1 MKIIAVTGGI
11 GSGKS
16 TVSAEFAALGAEVIS
31 ADAVSHEIMLPG
43 KNAYEAV
50 VKLFGREILDSNDEI
65 DRVRLADIVFSDA
78 EKLNS
83 LNSVTH
89 RLIYEE
95 IQRRIDSSEA
105 STVCLEI
112 PLLFSA
118 KCPISIDASIAVTA
132 DKEIRLERV
141 IVRDGCTAEQALVRM
156 AKQLPD
162 EYLAAHADFVIE
174 NNGDIEALKIKTAEI
189 WQSLGLK

>member
-112 PLLFSA
+112 PLLFIA

-132 DKEIRLERV
+132 DKEIRLARV

>member
-112 PLLFSA
+112 PLLFST

-132 DKEIRLERV
+132 DKEIRLARV
-141 IVRDGCTAEQALVRM
+141 IVRD
-156 AKQLPD
+156 
-162 EYLAAHADFVIE
+162 
-174 NNGDIEALKIKTAEI
+174 
-189 WQSLGLK
+189 

>member
-16 TVSAEFAALGAEVIS
+16 TVSGEFAALGAEMIS

-43 KNAYEAV
+43 GSAYEAV
-50 VKLFGREILDSNDEI
+50 VELFGCEILDTNGEI
-65 DRVRLADIVFSDA
+65 DRARLAEIVFSDA
-78 EKLNS
+78 DKLNL
-83 LNSVTH
+83 LNTVTH

-95 IQRRIDSSEA
+95 IQRRIDSSA
-105 STVCLEI
+105 ANTVCLEI

-132 DKEIRLERV
+132 DKEIRLSRV
-141 IVRDGCTAEQALVRM
+141 IKRDGCTKEQALSRM
-156 AKQLPD
+156 ARQLSD
-162 EYLAAHADFVIE
+162 EELAARADFVIE

-189 WQSLGLK
+189 WRSLGLK

>member
-16 TVSAEFAALGAEVIS
+16 TVSGEFAALGAEMIS
-31 ADAVSHEIMLPG
+31 ADAVSHEIMMPG
-43 KNAYEAV
+43 RCAYDAV
-50 VKLFGREILDSNDEI
+50 IELFGREILDANGEI
-65 DRVRLADIVFSDA
+65 NRARLAEIVFSDTD
-78 EKLNS
+78 KLNL
-83 LNSVTH
+83 LNTVTH

-95 IQRRIDSSEA
+95 MQKKINSATA

-132 DKEIRLERV
+132 DKEIRLSRV
-141 IVRDGCTAEQALVRM
+141 ITRDGCTKEQVLSRM
-156 AKQLPD
+156 ARQLSD
-162 EYLAAHADFVIE
+162 EELAVRADFVIE

>member
-16 TVSAEFAALGAEVIS
+16 TVSAEFAALGAKVIS

-43 KNAYEAV
+43 GSAYEAV
-50 VKLFGREILDSNDEI
+50 VELFGSEILNTNGEI
-65 DRVRLADIVFSDA
+65 ERAQLADIVFSDA

-95 IQRRIDSSEA
+95 IQRRIDSSAA

-112 PLLFSA
+112 PLLFF
-118 KCPISIDASIAVTA
+118 
-132 DKEIRLERV
+132 R
-141 IVRDGCTAEQALVRM
+141 
-156 AKQLPD
+156 
-162 EYLAAHADFVIE
+162 
-174 NNGDIEALKIKTAEI
+174 
-189 WQSLGLK
+189 

>member
-141 IVRDGCTAEQALVRM
+141 IVRDGCTAEQALARM